1 MKKTIAYNILLI
13 ERDNS
18 LRESLAELLILND
31 FRVLT
36 ANSAGRA
43 LQIAKEQ
50 PPDIVICARS
60 FPDGDCS
67 GILLELRE
75 NAMTKGIPMI
85 FLSSKPA
92 GGLHQKMLNQA
103 KVLTI
108 LKPFR
113 IEDLLEAIQQSLD
126 AFPKFLSGE
135 SVENELVL
143 H

>member
-1 MKKTIAYNILLI
+1 MKKAIAYNILLI

-36 ANSAGRA
+36 ANSARMA
-43 LQIAKEQ
+43 LQLIKEK
-50 PPDIVICARS
+50 PPDLVICARS
-60 FPDGDCS
+60 FPDGNCS
-67 GILLELRE
+67 EILLNLRE
-75 NAMTKGIPMI
+75 NETTESIPLI

-92 GGLHQKMLNQA
+92 GGLHQKMLNQQ
-103 KVLTI
+103 KVFTI
-108 LKPFR
+108 VKPFR

-126 AFPKFLSGE
+126 AFPRE
-135 SVENELVL
+135 SAGNELVL